1 MTAELVLTD
10 VTDGV
15 LTITLNRP
23 EKRNALSPELFK
35 AVGEAFDRAR
45 EPEVRAV
52 LVRGAGEVFCAGI
65 DVGSLAAM
73 GGGDTDNF
81 KKIGADLQDIFMRLE
96 RIGKPSVAAVQG
108 AALGAGL
115 QLALACDLRVA
126 TEDARLGLFEIH
138 YGIIPDLG
146 GIHRLVHL
154 CGLSRA
160 KDLAMTGREV
170 KPKKAL
176 RIGLV
181 DRVALPEDLD
191 TVAGELARD
200 LAARAPLAVRGVKR
214 AADAVAAGQ
223 RPEDNLDAI
232 LDAQVEAMTSPDFIE
247 AVAARIEKRAPVFT
261 SR

>member
-1 MTAELVLTD
+1 MSAELVLTD
-10 VTDGV
+10 ITDGV

-23 EKRNALSPELFK
+23 EKRNALNPELFK
-35 AVGEAFDRAR
+35 AVGDAFDRAR

-52 LVRGAGEVFCAGI
+52 LVRGAGDVFCAGI
-65 DVGSLAAM
+65 DVGSLA
-73 GGGDTDNF
+73 GGDAADV
-81 KKIGADLQDIFMRLE
+81 KSIGADLQDIFMRLE

-126 TEDARLGLFEIH
+126 TEDARLGLLEIH

-170 KPKKAL
+170 KPKKAM

-200 LAARAPLAVRGVKR
+200 LAAKAPLAVRGVKR

-232 LDAQVEAMTSPDFIE
+232 LDAQVEAMASPDFIE
-247 AVAARIEKRAPVFT
+247 AVAARIEKRTPVF
-261 SR
+261 SGR